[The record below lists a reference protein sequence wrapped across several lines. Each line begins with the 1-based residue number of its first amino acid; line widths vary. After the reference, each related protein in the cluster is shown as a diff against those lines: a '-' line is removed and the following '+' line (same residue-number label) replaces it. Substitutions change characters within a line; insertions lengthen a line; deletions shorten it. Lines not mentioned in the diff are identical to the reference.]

1 MTKRWT
7 RRDGVMA
14 TDLGDEIVVLNS
26 QSRAMHTLNATGRVV
41 WTCAEDGLDAV
52 VEQLCTTFAIDADTA
67 RADATELL
75 DELVA
80 KGLLDER
87 D

>member
-1 MTKRWT
+1 MTERWS

-26 QSRAMHTLNATGRVV
+26 QSRAMHTLNETGRVV
-41 WTCAEDGLDAV
+41 WTYAEDGLDV
-52 VEQLCTTFAIDADTA
+52 MVEQLCTEFSVDADTA
-67 RADATELL
+67 RRDAAELL

-80 KGLLDER
+80 KGLLDELG
-87 D
+87 